1 MSNRVSKTMATEAA
15 EQLAIKAFGEKQKQ
29 AEEDFLALG
38 LLLYK
43 KYTPKPVRDCYQEY
57 KEVYDGKNWL
67 CFLSENGSSS
77 DLIMVGYKFRFP
89 SIVPIILDKEDG
101 KRLNDAKKKKNEID
115 KAKRNY
121 TNEVTTAL
129 FNLRTEKN
137 VREEFPEA
145 LPYLNFS
152 SCTALVPNIDK
163 LRQILK

>member
-1 MSNRVSKTMATEAA
+1 MSNRVTKTMATEAA
-15 EQLAIKAFGEKQKQ
+15 EQLALKAFGEKQKQ

-43 KYTPKPVRDCYQEY
+43 KYIPKPVRDCYQEY
-57 KEVYDGKNWL
+57 KDLYDGKAVL
-67 CFLSENGSSS
+67 RFLPENGSSYE
-77 DLIMVGYKFRFP
+77 LIMVWYEFCFP
-89 SIVPIILDKEDG
+89 SIVPIILDKEDW

-115 KAKRNY
+115 KAKRDY

>member
-1 MSNRVSKTMATEAA
+1 MNNRVTKTMATVAA
-15 EQLAIKAFGEKQKQ
+15 EQLALKAFGEKQKQ
-29 AEEDFLALG
+29 SAEDLLALG

-43 KYTPKPVRDCYQEY
+43 KYIPKPVRDCYQEH
-57 KEVYDGKNWL
+57 KDLYDEKSVL
-67 CFLSENGSSS
+67 SFLPENGSSYE
-77 DLIMVGYKFRFP
+77 LIMIWYEFSFP
-89 SIVPIILDKEDG
+89 SLVPIIIDKKDW
-101 KRLNDAKKKKNEID
+101 KLLNDAKKKKDDIV

-121 TNEVTTAL
+121 AKEVTTAL

>member
-1 MSNRVSKTMATEAA
+1 MSNRISKTMATGAA
-15 EQLAIKAFGEKQKQ
+15 EQLALKAFGEKQKQ

-43 KYTPKPVRDCYQEY
+43 KYVPKPVRDCYQEY
-57 KEVYDGKNWL
+57 KDLYDGKTVL
-67 CFLSENGSSS
+67 SFLPENGSSY
-77 DLIMVGYKFRFP
+77 DLIMVWYEFRFP
-89 SIVPIILDKEDG
+89 SLVPIIIDKKDW
-101 KRLNDAKKKKNEID
+101 KLLNDAKKKKDDID

-121 TNEVTTAL
+121 TKEVTTAL

-137 VREEFPEA
+137 VREQFPEA